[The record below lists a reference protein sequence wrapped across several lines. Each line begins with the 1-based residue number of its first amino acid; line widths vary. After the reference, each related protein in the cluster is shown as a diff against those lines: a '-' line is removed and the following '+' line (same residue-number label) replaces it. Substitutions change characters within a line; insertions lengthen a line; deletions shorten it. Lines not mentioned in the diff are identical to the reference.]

1 MPRSSLQTAFTLDH
15 APLVEVVAEES
26 VGEVLVLPLVKVKAT
41 GVRVPYWTFRVNGLV
56 VDVQVQF
63 LNLG

>member
-15 APLVEVVAEES
+15 TPLMKVVAEKS
-26 VGEVLVLPLVKVKAT
+26 VREILELPLVKVKTT
-41 GVRVPYWTFRVNGLV
+41 GIRVPYWTFRVNGLV